1 MKSAKNV
8 FRQYLKNNGLLHS
21 KPREQILE
29 TFMKAKSHLTIDDLY
44 NAVRKK
50 NPKIGL
56 ATVYRTMRVICDCGL
71 ARELDF
77 GDGARRFE
85 HKYRRQHHYHLVCI
99 KCGRVIDAASGE
111 IENLQKKLAKQH
123 NFAPTKD
130 TMKIFGICSKCKHSK
145 KQQS

>member
-1 MKSAKNV
+1 MRSAKTV
-8 FRQYLKNNGLLHS
+8 FKQYLKEKGMLVS
-21 KPREQILE
+21 KQREQILE
-29 TFMKAKSHLTIDDLY
+29 TFMKARGHLAIDDLY

-50 NPKIGL
+50 NPRIGL
-56 ATVYRTMRVICDCGL
+56 ATVYRTMKVICDCGL
-71 ARELDF
+71 AREVDF
-77 GDGARRFE
+77 GDGVRRFE
-85 HKYRRQHHYHLVCI
+85 HKFHRQHHHHLVCI
-99 KCGRVIDAASGE
+99 KCGRVIEVASGE